1 VADFRVDSVEA
12 VLALSLDD
20 AAVDGFT
27 FFTGPVDDECPE
39 PDGFFSDL
47 VVDTS
52 ALATSGSVP
61 SPATEPDGVVS
72 VTDPDGVVPVAP
84 ATELDGVV
92 PVAPATELDGVV
104 PLAPATEPD
113 AVEVEPDVFDASEA
127 GVAHAT
133 PTELERE
140 IADPMPKA
148 TANAPTRPM

>member
-1 VADFRVDSVEA
+1 
-12 VLALSLDD
+12 
-20 AAVDGFT
+20 
-27 FFTGPVDDECPE
+27 
-39 PDGFFSDL
+39 
-47 VVDTS
+47 
-52 ALATSGSVP
+52 
-61 SPATEPDGVVS
+61 VS

-104 PLAPATEPD
+104 PVAPATEPD

>member
-1 VADFRVDSVEA
+1 VTDFRVDSVEA

-52 ALATSGSVP
+52 AFATTGSVT
-61 SPATEPDGVVS
+61 SPATELDGVAS
-72 VTDPDGVVPVAP
+72 ADS

-104 PLAPATEPD
+104 PVAPATEPD